1 MAKYL
6 FSGHYGNNIFLFVL
20 AALSG
25 TAMVYLLSKLLD
37 SVRWHGL
44 RIISS
49 GTIVILT
56 FHREFIHPLSKLF
69 DKLDMSLIMQ
79 NVAIFLSSVVIVL
92 VFIPIIM
99 LLERYAP
106 ILLGKRK

>member
-1 MAKYL
+1 MAW
-6 FSGHYGNNIFLFVL
+6 
-20 AALSG
+20 AE
-25 TAMVYLLSKLLD
+25 D
-37 SVRWHGL
+37 S
-44 RIISS
+44 
-49 GTIVILT
+49 IVILT